1 MNSMDIIG
9 DLMNAT
15 VLDGSVIVR
24 FVLIAL
30 ILELFGICSY
40 WLRRF

>member
-1 MNSMDIIG
+1 MDIIG

-15 VLDGSVIVR
+15 VLDASVIIR
-24 FVLIAL
+24 FVVIAL
-30 ILELFGICSY
+30 LFEMFGICSY